1 MTRQRRIKKVSLRL
15 SQRRSNWSTK
25 YILTVKKENNGTHS
39 QTDGRPRAAA
49 YVRSL
54 NTACLSLSVA
64 RSGLFVVFMNGSPA
78 NTNPGVTWKML
89 NCHTSSFICVQIAYA
104 KAILSVVIYARLRT
118 IETNVLLT
126 TLSLS
131 PSLVWQMLFMLS

>member
-54 NTACLSLSVA
+54 NTACLRLTVA
-64 RSGLFVVFMNGSPA
+64 RSGLFVVFMNGRPA
-78 NTNPGVTWKML
+78 NEPWSNMENVKLSHEPFYLYTNCVRKGY
-89 NCHTSSFICVQIAYA
+89 FI
-104 KAILSVVIYARLRT
+104 RRHLRPSKNHRNECT
-118 IETNVLLT
+118 TNYSLA
-126 TLSLS
+126 LSLS
-131 PSLVWQMLFMLS
+131 LVVQMLFMLS